1 MLFQKEIFIVMY
13 EHECVLCLEPKM
25 RCFEWCK
32 VISNASLRKLHVCSI
47 KNRKWI
53 DLVLA
58 NYFQVN

>member
-1 MLFQKEIFIVMY
+1 MY

-32 VISNASLRKLHVCSI
+32 VILNASLRKLHVCSI
-47 KNRKWI
+47 KNRKWT

-58 NYFQVN
+58 NCFQVD